1 LRGWQTHRTGKSYAH
16 LLRLDSSNNG
26 VPARAGNLQRN
37 PFHVLSIAPARA
49 ARSAKIMS
57 AIKSGL
63 QAVRARIATAAQA
76 VGRDPGDIE
85 LVAVSKTF
93 PASALVEAVDC
104 GQRVFG
110 ENYAHEGVA
119 KMLAVR
125 DVVASLPQ
133 RLAWHFIGPIQSNKT
148 RLIAEHF
155 DWVQSVDRLTV
166 AQRLSQQRPPH
177 LPELQICIQ
186 VNVSGESTKH
196 GVAPEAV
203 AALAQEV
210 RALPH
215 VRLRGLMTIPEPA
228 TDPER
233 AREQLRTLRELK
245 ERLEGIV
252 DGLDTLSMGMSDDL
266 ELAIA
271 EGATMVRIGRAI
283 FGERAPKSSKTIL

>member
-1 LRGWQTHRTGKSYAH
+1 
-16 LLRLDSSNNG
+16 
-26 VPARAGNLQRN
+26 
-37 PFHVLSIAPARA
+37 
-49 ARSAKIMS
+49 
-57 AIKSGL
+57 
-63 QAVRARIATAAQA
+63 
-76 VGRDPGDIE
+76 
-85 LVAVSKTF
+85 
-93 PASALVEAVDC
+93 
-104 GQRVFG
+104 
-110 ENYAHEGVA
+110 
-119 KMLAVR
+119 
-125 DVVASLPQ
+125 VVASLPQ

>member
-1 LRGWQTHRTGKSYAH
+1 
-16 LLRLDSSNNG
+16 
-26 VPARAGNLQRN
+26 
-37 PFHVLSIAPARA
+37 
-49 ARSAKIMS
+49 MS
-57 AIKSGL
+57 AIKTGL
-63 QAVRARIATAAQA
+63 QAVRARIATAAKAAQREA
-76 VGRDPGDIE
+76 EAIE

-93 PASALVEAVDC
+93 PAAAVVEAVRS
-104 GQRVFG
+104 GQYVFG

-125 DVVASLPQ
+125 DLTASSPQ
-133 RLAWHFIGPIQSNKT
+133 PLVWHFIGPIQSNKT

-155 DWVQSVDRLTV
+155 DWVQSVDRLNV

-196 GVAPEAV
+196 GVAPQAV
-203 AALAQEV
+203 AALAREL
-210 RALPH
+210 RALPRL
-215 VRLRGLMTIPEPA
+215 RLRGLMTIPEPD
-228 TDPER
+228 TSTER

-245 ERLEGIV
+245 DGMDGIV

-271 EGATMVRIGRAI
+271 EGATMVRVGRAI
-283 FGERAPKSSKTIL
+283 FGERAPKSSKTSLLLVQPPNNHDR

>member
-1 LRGWQTHRTGKSYAH
+1 
-16 LLRLDSSNNG
+16 
-26 VPARAGNLQRN
+26 
-37 PFHVLSIAPARA
+37 
-49 ARSAKIMS
+49 MS
-57 AIKSGL
+57 AIKTGL
-63 QAVRARIATAAQA
+63 QAVRGRIATAAQA

-245 ERLEGIV
+245 ERLDGIV

>member
-1 LRGWQTHRTGKSYAH
+1 
-16 LLRLDSSNNG
+16 
-26 VPARAGNLQRN
+26 
-37 PFHVLSIAPARA
+37 
-49 ARSAKIMS
+49 MS

-63 QAVRARIATAAQA
+63 QAVRGRIATAAQA

-125 DVVASLPQ
+125 DLIASLPP
-133 RLAWHFIGPIQSNKT
+133 RLVWHFIGPIQSNKT

-210 RALPH
+210 RALPR
-215 VRLRGLMTIPEPA
+215 VRLRGLMTIPEPD
-228 TDPER
+228 TEPER

-245 ERLEGIV
+245 ERLDGIV

-283 FGERAPKSSKTIL
+283 FGERALKSSKTSL

>member
-1 LRGWQTHRTGKSYAH
+1 
-16 LLRLDSSNNG
+16 
-26 VPARAGNLQRN
+26 
-37 PFHVLSIAPARA
+37 
-49 ARSAKIMS
+49 MS

-63 QAVRARIATAAQA
+63 QAVRARIAAAAQA
-76 VGRDPGDIE
+76 VGRNPGDIE

-125 DVVASLPQ
+125 DLIASLPQ
-133 RLAWHFIGPIQSNKT
+133 RLVWHFIGPIQSNKT

-196 GVAPEAV
+196 GVAPDGV
-203 AALAQEV
+203 APLAREV
-210 RALPH
+210 CALPR

-228 TDPER
+228 TEPER
-233 AREQLRTLRELK
+233 VREQLRTLRELK
-245 ERLEGIV
+245 DRLDGNV

-283 FGERAPKSSKTIL
+283 FGERAPKSSKTSLEAYPGAE